1 MTELDNVRPRV
12 PFILHIIEVGSKGNK
27 NTYFGSSSLNDNV
40 IVELRDK
47 WCKTMNDEIRLHT
60 ISKAFKIAKTNSPS
74 VYQHFIQYK
83 LLHRRVV
90 NNKLLYKMGIS
101 ETPNCLFCHNI
112 ETIEHIYIECENV
125 TELWNNTEKWV
136 RRLYSPHFKIS
147 DTEKVFG
154 EKNKLLLSVL
164 KM

>member
-1 MTELDNVRPRV
+1 MRLD
-12 PFILHIIEVGSKGNK
+12 
-27 NTYFGSSSLNDNV
+27 
-40 IVELRDK
+40 
-47 WCKTMNDEIRLHT
+47 T
-60 ISKAFKIAKTNSPS
+60 ISKAFKNAKINSPS

-90 NNKLLYKMGIS
+90 NNKLLYKMSIS

-125 TELWNNTEKWV
+125 IGRIQKSGLEGYTV
-136 RRLYSPHFKIS
+136 RISKSLTLKKYLGKKILS
-147 DTEKVFG
+147 TL
-154 EKNKLLLSVL
+154 NKLLLSVL